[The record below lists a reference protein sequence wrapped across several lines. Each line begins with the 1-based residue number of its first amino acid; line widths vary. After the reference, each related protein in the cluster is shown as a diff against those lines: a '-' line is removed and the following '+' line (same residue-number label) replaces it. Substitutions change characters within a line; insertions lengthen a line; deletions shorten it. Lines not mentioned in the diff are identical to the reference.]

1 LSVITPGVQNALQGD
16 PAAVTINSA
25 YGAINSTITSGGDVN
40 LSTSALTTS
49 GATALSVSDIVSAIV
64 QASGVKGSDAIT
76 VTSGGNTTGST
87 TASQD
92 ASAVS
97 RTADDRADSVISA
110 YGIGTDR
117 SSFTAGQNLT
127 LNLSGNVK
135 ADTSAESLG
144 FVVNASGIVETA
156 GSRDSSLTAAEAL
169 SLTISGNTDQ
179 TVRASNVEGLAVASL
194 ASRTY
199 GIDDANLTDSTADS
213 IQAGTDVSLQATAN
227 SSNRVT
233 AQTVGNE
240 SLGTITFV
248 NRGAA
253 ATDRFTTT
261 QIGVN
266 FPLINGDR
274 VRFSSSNGGVQA
286 DRDYYVLNVMPVTGE
301 FQLSSEPNGSPIDVP
316 GALNATGSLQAYRPA
331 VATADAFSTVTGV
344 DLNRTGS
351 GVQAGDSLTL
361 RSSAADALAASA
373 TSVAGDA
380 TAGVFRLG
388 GMDGLNLASEV
399 ATIQGLVDTASVA
412 GSSASFTIKATDST
426 TLTANTTEGAALT
439 EANIQVLGSKS
450 SASTAGDDLSL
461 NTQAA
466 LTVSG
471 SASSTA
477 GSAEARSGA
486 GAGSGVTTA
495 GVSNVLPTSSSYSL
509 VTGLADGTQMAGAD
523 LAVQSTASTTLN
535 ATASTV
541 SGSET
546 LGSLWISSRSDN
558 ILATFNLNDPLTP
571 SFVGPQYLAAGQV
584 VQLDT
589 TSATAT
595 GLSADTD
602 YAVKLLGFGAVNDAA
617 DTLTMPTGITYQAG
631 DAIRFRLNSSTAP
644 NTSENRYGLAL
655 GTTYYV
661 KTVTGTTFTLAA
673 SLGGAAINLSADSL
687 GPADQLVDADRFQL
701 LTPPAAAG
709 GTYTV
714 AVLTPTVPTD
724 AAAPASVSL
733 TLPAVANAFAGS
745 READRTLN
753 TSDSLNLAQVS
764 GVSGNG
770 GLRSLISGAQSA
782 ISAVANGVLNAFAN
796 NTGNDAT
803 ASAGLVA
810 EGLKDTAIIA
820 GSTGTLIAD
829 ASITGVADASTIG
842 NNAALDNALAD
853 LTITA
858 RGLTASNAANDITIG
873 GNGDVEASATLAGRS
888 SASTVTGDSDALA
901 NLQADALRLDVGNT
915 ISIADQGSVNATAS
929 IGNSV
934 APLLVSAVS
943 AGSGDASSQMG
954 LEISGILGSS
964 PTTGTFSS
972 IAMGGGS
979 LGTLDASGE
988 GVVDLSA
995 TATNGNSSINLGSTS
1010 GGGIATITGM
1020 RNTALNVG
1028 ADLAQIDATASGF
1041 AKLSALSVAGNA
1053 TLTAASSSYGILSDT
1068 GSQVG
1073 ITLADQGQIAVLANQ
1088 KSVASATSVAG
1099 QASSSLSGS
1108 SVGIDSL
1115 LVNLGSTGQVR
1126 VEAVTDLLNR
1136 AESVSGSA
1144 NA

>member
-1 LSVITPGVQNALQGD
+1 MEA
-16 PAAVTINSA
+16 
-25 YGAINSTITSGGDVN
+25 
-40 LSTSALTTS
+40 
-49 GATALSVSDIVSAIV
+49 
-64 QASGVKGSDAIT
+64 
-76 VTSGGNTTGST
+76 
-87 TASQD
+87 
-92 ASAVS
+92 
-97 RTADDRADSVISA
+97 
-110 YGIGTDR
+110 
-117 SSFTAGQNLT
+117 
-127 LNLSGNVK
+127 
-135 ADTSAESLG
+135 
-144 FVVNASGIVETA
+144 A
-156 GSRDSSLTAAEAL
+156 GSRDSSLTAADAL
-169 SLTISGNTDQ
+169 SLTISGTTDQ
-179 TVRASNVEGLAVASL
+179 VVRSTNVEGLAVASL

-199 GIDDANLTDSTADS
+199 GIDDANLTDSTTDS
-213 IQAGTDVSLQATAN
+213 VQGGTDVNLQATAN

-233 AQTVGNE
+233 AQTVGSE
-240 SLGTITFV
+240 SLGTLTLV
-248 NRGAA
+248 DNGAA
-253 ATDRFTTT
+253 RTDRFKTSK
-261 QIGVN
+261 IN
-266 FPLINGDR
+266 ADFPLINGDR
-274 VRFSSSNGGVQA
+274 VRFTTSNGSVQA
-286 DRDYYVLNVMPVTGE
+286 DRDYYVFNVMSVTGE
-301 FQLSSEPNGSPIDVP
+301 FQLSSEPNGSPINVAAND
-316 GALNATGSLQAYRPA
+316 SLQAYRPA

-351 GVQAGDSLTL
+351 GVQAGDTLTL
-361 RSSAADALAASA
+361 RAGAADALAATA

-388 GMDGLNLASEV
+388 GMDGLNLPSEV
-399 ATIQGLVDTASVA
+399 ATIQGLVDTDSVA
-412 GSSASFTIKATDST
+412 GSGASFTINATDST
-426 TLTANTTEGAALT
+426 TLKANTTEGAALT

-495 GVSNVLPTSSSYSL
+495 GVSNVLPNSTSYSK
-509 VTGLADGTQMAGAD
+509 VTGLADGTQTAGAD
-523 LAVQSTASTTLN
+523 LAVQSKASTTLN

-541 SGSET
+541 SGAET

-584 VQLDT
+584 VQLDPS
-589 TSATAT
+589 SATAT
-595 GLSADTD
+595 GLTANTD
-602 YAVKLLGFGAVNDAA
+602 YAVKLLGFGAVDDAA

-631 DAIRFRLNSSTAP
+631 DAVRFRLNSSTAP
-644 NTSENRYGLAL
+644 NTSESRYGLAL

-673 SLGGAAINLSADSL
+673 SPGGAAINLTTDSL

-701 LTPPAAAG
+701 LTPPVAAG

-714 AVLTPTVPTD
+714 AVLAPTVPTT
-724 AAAPASVSL
+724 ATAPASVSL
-733 TLPAVANAFAGS
+733 TLPSVANAFAGS

-764 GVSGNG
+764 GISGNG

-782 ISAVANGVLNAFAN
+782 ISAVANGVLNAFAT

-820 GSTGTLIAD
+820 GSTGTVIAD
-829 ASITGVADASTIG
+829 ASIKGVADASTIG
-842 NNAALDNALAD
+842 NDAALDNALAD

-873 GNGDVEASATLAGRS
+873 SNGDIEASATLAGRS

-915 ISIADQGSVNATAS
+915 ITIADQGSVNATAS
-929 IGNSV
+929 IGSSV

-943 AGSGDASSQMG
+943 AGVGDAASQMG
-954 LEISGILGSS
+954 LEISGNFGSS
-964 PTTGTFSS
+964 PTPGTFAS
-972 IAMGGGS
+972 ISMGGGS
-979 LGTLDASGE
+979 LGTLDTTAE
-988 GVVDLSA
+988 GVVDLNA
-995 TATNGNSSINLGSTS
+995 TATNGTSNINLGSTS

-1028 ADLAQIDATASGF
+1028 ADLAQIDATATGF
-1041 AKLSALSVAGNA
+1041 ARLSSLAVAGDA
-1053 TLTAASSSYGILSDT
+1053 TITAASSSYGILSDT

-1108 SVGIDSL
+1108 SVAIDSV
-1115 LVNLGSTGQVR
+1115 LVNLGATGQVR